1 MSIKKLNL
9 AVLKGLA
16 NTFATLNYEAAYK
29 SVKKARSA
37 NETLTAYIT
46 KNGETVAEVGTP
58 CPYNITKKS
67 SYVVSL
73 GGSLKYKRKAELL
86 IGRNGVDAEYH
97 AEKRDLGMFPIYS
110 ELLWVKNDLSE
121 VYIRCY
127 QCGKANTTYLVNGA
141 EVNKAK
147 FIQWGTNDDFKAAS
161 GLEKNE
167 SIVVDENGAIIYA
180 QDEDGNVILDE
191 KGEPKTI
198 PLPPIRAVKLSNC
211 HIFRKGVDLTKEIF
225 TNEDWDE
232 SELIKIRDEFY
243 ARMTAENA

>member
-16 NTFATLNYEAAYK
+16 NTFATMHYEAAYK

-46 KNGETVAEVGTP
+46 KNGESVAEVGAP

-67 SYVVSL
+67 TYTISL

-110 ELLWVKNDLSE
+110 ELVWIKNDLSE
-121 VYIRCY
+121 VYLRCY
-127 QCGKANTTYLVNGA
+127 QCGKANTTYLVNGT
-141 EVNKAK
+141 EIKKAK

-167 SIVVDENGAIIYA
+167 SVVADENGSIIYA
-180 QDEDGNVILDE
+180 QDEDGNLILDE
-191 KGEPKTI
+191 NGEPKTI
-198 PLPPIRAVKLSNC
+198 PLPPIRAVKISNC

-225 TNEDWDE
+225 TDDE
-232 SELIKIRDEFY
+232 YTEAELIAIRDAYY
-243 ARMTAENA
+243 AKFNA